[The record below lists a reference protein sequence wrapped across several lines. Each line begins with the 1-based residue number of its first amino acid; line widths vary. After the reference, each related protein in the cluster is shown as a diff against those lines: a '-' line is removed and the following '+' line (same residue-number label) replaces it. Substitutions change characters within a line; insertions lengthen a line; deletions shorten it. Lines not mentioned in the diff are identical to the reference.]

1 MSAIVVEK
9 GDTLI
14 LAFPEFL
21 GDEEYARLA
30 ELWRPVKEELGIKI
44 AFAEGVTALAV
55 VKKGEGG
62 A

>member
-1 MSAIVVEK
+1 MSAVIVEP

-14 LAFPEFL
+14 LAFSDIL
-21 GDEEYARLA
+21 ADEEYNRLV

-44 AFAEGVTALAV
+44 AFAEGVNAIAV
-55 VKKGEGG
+55 VKKGRE